1 MNAIQQYFGL
11 MQPDSYFFIGSIR
24 SEEKKYYQAK
34 DIVNMDFTGKTNIFF
49 TPNSLGYRY
58 NKEIKKSYINREW
71 KHLDKLCCLYVD
83 IDLKEAE
90 DENSTVDGVMYY
102 ARRHIIGSEI
112 PEPTMVNCSGNGIH
126 MYWVINPVSYRGN
139 LEKWE
144 AMQEYIYS
152 LFVRFGADHK
162 VAVDKV
168 RLLRVPGTINKK
180 DSGTTQAYNISFSGI
195 TYDLEELLQE
205 YDVSYKKVLKFESKK
220 EESRKPKAVSGS
232 CSRPYF
238 IFSGLYRKR
247 ARDLETLLLKHR
259 DYAGSGRE
267 NILFLYRYYQ
277 CHVYKDEQKAL
288 ELTKELNSKLQHPL
302 SMDEVTTAT
311 ISGQKYYNGT
321 QLNWTNAKLIE
332 FLNIKDTEMGGM
344 CTLISH
350 AEKIERK
357 RIRNKKYYAD
367 KLQEQGKLSKKDAII
382 LRQQRIHALMLQGKE
397 RGEIC
402 KLLNISRA
410 TYFKDVK
417 VIKTEAWIL
426 NFKDMHI
433 EDVGELE
440 EIEKTG
446 TDGAQSVTT
455 MPKKPMKKAQST
467 FLSLRN
473 YGGVCTSSDWGTRT
487 VPFCRGK
494 PS

>member
-1 MNAIQQYFGL
+1 MNAIQQYFSL

-24 SEEKKYYQAK
+24 SEEKQYYQAK

-58 NKEIKKSYINREW
+58 DKEIKKSYINREW

-90 DENSTVDGVMYY
+90 DEYSTVDGVMYY
-102 ARRHIIGSEI
+102 ARRHIIGSEV

-126 MYWVINPVSYRGN
+126 MYWVINPVSYKGN
-139 LEKWE
+139 LEKWK

-152 LFVRFGADHK
+152 LFVRFGADYK
-162 VAVDKV
+162 VSVDNV

-195 TYDLEELLQE
+195 TYDLEELLQQ
-205 YDVSYKKVLKFESKK
+205 YDVQYKKVVKFEPKK
-220 EESRKPKAVSGS
+220 EENRKLKAASGRN
-232 CSRPYF
+232 SRPYF

-277 CHVYKDEQKAL
+277 CHVYQDERKAL
-288 ELTKELNSKLQHPL
+288 ELTQELNSKLQNPL
-302 SMDEVTTAT
+302 SREEVTNAT
-311 ISGQKYYNGT
+311 VSGQKYYNGT

-332 FLNIKDTEMGGM
+332 FLNITDTEMGDM

-350 AEKIERK
+350 AEKTKRK
-357 RIRNKKYYAD
+357 KTRNKKYYED
-367 KLQEQGKLSKKDAII
+367 KLQEQGKLSKKDVII

-397 RGEIC
+397 RAEIC
-402 KLLNISRA
+402 RLLNISRA

-426 NFKDMHI
+426 NFKDMQI
-433 EDVGELE
+433 EGVGKLE
-440 EIEKTG
+440 ELEKTG

-455 MPKKPMKKAQST
+455 MPEKPMKTAQST

-473 YGGVCTSSDWGTRT
+473 YDTVCTSPTLLPRT
-487 VPFCRGK
+487 ERFCRGK
-494 PS
+494 P